1 MTREFIT
8 LKTVSYNF
16 CFVETHLLGKKAYN
30 KTYTIHDNF
39 YTKQACIDSN
49 KSKIFISSFYSVFPC
64 KSDWL
69 HNKMKF

>member
-16 CFVETHLLGKKAYN
+16 CFIETHLLGKKAYN

-49 KSKIFISSFYSVFPC
+49 KSKTLLLLFIPFFYANQIGC
-64 KSDWL
+64 TIK
-69 HNKMKF
+69 